1 MRLIFL
7 RHGQSASNAAV
18 GAVDLPG
25 DSGDRLTE
33 LGHRQARE
41 AAAALR
47 GCGATRLVASGM
59 RRAQE
64 TAGPI
69 AAELGLE
76 LETDEGI
83 HELRQS
89 ADFGARAA
97 RAAEALALVGVD
109 DRPRRR
115 PGLRAAGAESFNVV
129 RERVRAFKSRLEQGD
144 PDQVVLAVS
153 HGIFQRFFLF
163 DSILGDGF
171 GPRHR
176 PPPVADPHRQLR
188 RLGLRARPVRDPL
201 DPPVEGWLCLSWMSR
216 WWDQP

>member
-1 MRLIFL
+1 MRLIFV

-33 LGHRQARE
+33 LGRRQARE
-41 AAAALR
+41 AAIALR
-47 GCGATRLVASGM
+47 DCGADRILASGM

-64 TAGPI
+64 TAAPI
-69 AAELGLE
+69 AAELGLQV
-76 LETDEGI
+76 ETDEGI
-83 HELRQS
+83 HELRQRDDYGTLLPEQQKRWRWS
-89 ADFGARAA
+89 EWMTDHADDPDY
-97 RAAEALALVGVD
+97 ALE
-109 DRPRRR
+109 
-115 PGLRAAGAESFNVV
+115 GAESFNVV
-129 RERVRAFKSRLEQGD
+129 RGRVRAFKSRLEQGD
-144 PDQVVLAVS
+144 PDEVVLAVS

-171 GPRHR
+171 GPDM
-176 PPPVADPHRQLR
+176 AR
-188 RLGLRARPVRDPL
+188 RLWQIRTVNCGVSVFQLDPVRDPL